1 MTLIAAYCVTS
12 TLSALQVATSLL
24 VGSFEGQSIERGETL
39 EVLEW
44 MTFGFS
50 VLFSGCVDFM
60 LHSSGDVVVE
70 QRAGLGECHS
80 AAVAYEQR
88 LADLFLE
95 LGDGSA

>member
-1 MTLIAAYCVTS
+1 VTLIAAYCVTS

-70 QRAGLGECHS
+70 QMNVRTSPFKPVILGE
-80 AAVAYEQR
+80 
-88 LADLFLE
+88 
-95 LGDGSA
+95 GGSMF